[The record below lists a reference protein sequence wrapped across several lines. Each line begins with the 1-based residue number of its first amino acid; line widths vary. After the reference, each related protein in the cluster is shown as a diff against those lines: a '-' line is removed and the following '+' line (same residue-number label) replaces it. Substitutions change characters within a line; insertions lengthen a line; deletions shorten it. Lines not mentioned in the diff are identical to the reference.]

1 MIDDLI
7 KLSRNPTP
15 AGRRDL
21 LRSLS
26 DMFLDDA
33 EPYSDRLLFL
43 FTDVL
48 GALLKQVD
56 TGTRSEFA
64 ERVAVAPHTGQAMHC
79 RLAEGEIDVAGPV
92 LRKSRLLDDD
102 TLIDIAGQKGQSHL
116 KAIAGRDRLSEAVTD
131 ILVDKGDATVLQV
144 VTENLGARFS
154 EQGFC
159 ALADAAPEDARLMN
173 ALSYRAD
180 MPRAAADR
188 ILAMLPDDARAR
200 LSALISLDR
209 DAVSAIFSKAATL
222 ANKKKLGRAI
232 QRLEAKGLIQQVR
245 FKEATLDQVV
255 MSLAE
260 NDRVLDLA
268 MVLAEFANVEESLV
282 AGAILRV
289 NVAPVVVL
297 LRTLDMGEEAVGSL
311 ANLRCR
317 RLNLPNSMREHMLKS
332 WRELDTSTAK
342 RAMTFTMAC
351 HAVHQSAA

>member
-26 DMFLDDA
+26 DLFLDEV

-43 FTDVL
+43 FADVL
-48 GALLKQVD
+48 TELLKQVD
-56 TGTRSEFA
+56 TRTRSEFA
-64 ERVAVAPHTGQAMHC
+64 ERVAAAPHTGKAMHC
-79 RLAEGEIDVAGPV
+79 RLAQDEIDVAGPV
-92 LRKSRLLDDD
+92 LRKSDLLDDD
-102 TLIDIAGQKGQSHL
+102 TLIDIAAHRGQSHL
-116 KAIAGRDRLSEAVTD
+116 KAIAGRDSLTEAVTD
-131 ILVDKGDATVLQV
+131 ILVEKGDLAVLQV

-159 ALADAAPEDARLMN
+159 MLVDTASDDAQLMN

-180 MPRAAADR
+180 MPRVAADR
-188 ILAMLPDDARAR
+188 ILTMLPEEARAR

-209 DAVSAIFSKAATL
+209 EAVSSIFSKAATL
-222 ANKKKLGRAI
+222 ANKKKLGRAL
-232 QRLEAKGLIQQVR
+232 QRLEAKGLIQQIR
-245 FKEATLDQVV
+245 FQDVSLNRVV
-255 MSLAE
+255 ISLAE
-260 NDRVLDLA
+260 GDRVLDLA
-268 MVLAEFANVEESLV
+268 MVLADFANVEESLV
-282 AGAILRV
+282 AGAVLRV

-297 LRTLDMGEEAVGSL
+297 LRTLDVSEDAVRSV

-317 RLNLPNSMREHMLKS
+317 RLNLPSSMRDHMLKS
-332 WRELDTSTAK
+332 WNELDTATAK